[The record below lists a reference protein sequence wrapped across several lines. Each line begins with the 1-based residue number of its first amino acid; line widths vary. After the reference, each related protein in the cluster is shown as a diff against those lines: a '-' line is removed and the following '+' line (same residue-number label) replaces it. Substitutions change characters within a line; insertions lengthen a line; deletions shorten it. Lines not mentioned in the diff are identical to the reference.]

1 MKTVIITGAGTGMGS
16 ATAQVLAE
24 HSDLHLV
31 LIGRRA
37 DKIEA
42 VRAALPNPEKH
53 TALSVDIADR
63 KALREALAGLAS
75 IEQRDIFA
83 IFANAGIGG
92 ENHYGDDDRWHE
104 IITTNLT
111 GTYYSIMET
120 LPYLRKSKQAF
131 KHILMTSS
139 CLARFGVPNYTAY
152 CTSKTGLLGLTRSL
166 AVELASE
173 RILVNALCPGWVET
187 EMAQAGI
194 QLLADRAGQP
204 YQETYDQQ
212 MGFVPLGRMSLPQE
226 VAHLVDFLFSGKQV
240 SMTGQGID
248 INNGS
253 WMQ

>member
-16 ATAQVLAE
+16 ETARVLAE
-24 HSDLHLV
+24 HPDMHLV

-42 VRAALPNPEKH
+42 VRASLPNPDRH
-53 TALSVDIADR
+53 IALSVDIGDR
-63 KALREALAGLAS
+63 DGLRAALAG
-75 IEQRDIFA
+75 IDRMEQRDVYA
-83 IFANAGIGG
+83 LFANAGIGG
-92 ENHYGDDDRWHE
+92 ENHYGEGDRWHD
-104 IITTNLT
+104 ILNTNLT

-120 LPYLRKSKQAF
+120 LPYMRKSKQAF

-166 AVELASE
+166 AVELAPE

-187 EMAQAGI
+187 EMARAGI
-194 QLLADRAGQP
+194 QMLADRAGQP
-204 YQETYDQQ
+204 YEQTYDEQ

-226 VAHLVDFLFSGKQV
+226 VAQLVDFLFSGKQV